1 MRAVFIRKFGST
13 EVLEVGEFPKPV
25 PKSRQ
30 ILIQV
35 VAASV
40 NPRDWMIR
48 RGTYP
53 LTFTLPRFP
62 FVLGSD
68 VAGVVAQVGK
78 GVTQFKEGD
87 EVYAMQPAFGGFG
100 AYAEYMA
107 VKGSAVG
114 KKPKNMNFE
123 EAAAVPCAGQTA
135 WQALMNLGKLRE
147 GQKVTVIGASG
158 SVGSFAVQIARFLGA
173 GVTGVCSGRNADLVK
188 SLGAE
193 EVLDYRKVKFNEK
206 VRGQDLVFDTLG
218 KENLSSVFR
227 VLKPRGIY
235 ISTVASRRHL
245 WDSLRTTIWPLGQK
259 SKIIAV
265 RARGSDLNRIG
276 ELIEAGE
283 IRAVIDR
290 VYPLEQVAE
299 AHQYSQTF
307 HTQGKLIL
315 KVRSP

>member
-1 MRAVFIRKFGST
+1 MRAVFIRNFGST
-13 EVLEVGEFPKPV
+13 DVLEVGEFPKPV
-25 PKSRQ
+25 PQSRQ
-30 ILIQV
+30 VLIQV

-107 VKGSAVG
+107 IKASAVG
-114 KKPKNMNFE
+114 KKPKNMSFE

-135 WQALMNLGKLRE
+135 WQALLKLGHL
-147 GQKVTVIGASG
+147 QKDQRITIVGASG

-193 EVLDYRKVKFNEK
+193 EVLDYRKVKFSGM
-206 VRGQDLVFDTLG
+206 VREQDLVFDTLG
-218 KENLSSVFR
+218 KESLGSVGK

-235 ISTVASRRHL
+235 ISTVPSRRHL
-245 WDSLRTTIWPLGQK
+245 WDSLRTAIWPLGQK

-265 RARGSDLNRIG
+265 RARGSDLNQIG

-283 IRAVIDR
+283 VRAVIDKI
-290 VYPLEQVAE
+290 YSLDQVAE